1 MFNHPAREDPVRTLR
16 VSRGLLLWV
25 EELRGYNRKIAGGY
39 NPHIENNVNDH
50 LEFSLR
56 RHEES

>member
-25 EELRGYNRKIAGGY
+25 EELRWYNRKIAGGY
-39 NPHIENNVNDH
+39 NPHIENNVIT
-50 LEFSLR
+50 LAAKTSPGKQT
-56 RHEES
+56 

>member
-25 EELRGYNRKIAGGY
+25 EELRWYNRKIAGGY
-39 NPHIENNVNDH
+39 NPHIENNVIT
-50 LEFSLR
+50 
-56 RHEES
+56 

>member
-25 EELRGYNRKIAGGY
+25 EELTHTGAAEDLSTYI
-39 NPHIENNVNDH
+39 
-50 LEFSLR
+50 S
-56 RHEES
+56 